1 MSSGTAILERSE
13 ATSVNQAMDTL
24 TAQWYNAV
32 VTGLGL
38 SPDQFQ
44 LYQGP
49 NSAMN
54 TSQDM
59 WNLFNAVPPASIN
72 NYYNPSQVNNFASD
86 YGLILSA
93 LVPSSNSS
101 FQNCMGDYYSKWT
114 SYFSDHDPKTW
125 DAQGVSDLFSSWA
138 MRNAPGQAGC
148 VTGLTNIYINPIN
161 IAVNKFASAKEQ
173 YAWNKT
179 VDAMKSALAGG
190 ASKSFS
196 MNSQTAS
203 SDVEHTWANGRTSFF
218 FDIFSFG
225 GGGGY
230 DQLTTKTSSAGL
242 KIDAQF
248 DKVTTFTAGPLAAND
263 PNNPVLS
270 DYSAWYES
278 AALAKAYTTKD
289 NTVWD
294 KQSSTTWDK
303 AFGSNGFLL
312 RTTSSIVVADGITI
326 KMTSNAS
333 YSSSERTE
341 ILAAAK
347 VGIWPFFSASGGGG
361 STTDIKFNDDGSF
374 TATTT
379 IALGNPQILGI
390 LQSPIANSFS

>member
-1 MSSGTAILERSE
+1 MSSGTTTFEVSE
-13 ATSVNQAMDTL
+13 TTSVNEAMDKL
-24 TAQWYNAV
+24 TAQWYNAL

-49 NSAMN
+49 NSAMS

-72 NYYNPSQVNNFASD
+72 NYYNPSQVNNFASN
-86 YGLILSA
+86 YGLILGA

-101 FQNCMGDYYSKWT
+101 FQNCMGDYYSKWNK
-114 SYFSDHDPKTW
+114 YFSDHDPKTW
-125 DAQGVSDLFSSWA
+125 DAQGISDLFSSWA

-161 IAVNKFASAKEQ
+161 IAINKFASAKGQ

-179 VDAMKSALAGG
+179 IDAMKSALDGG
-190 ASKSFS
+190 EKKYFS
-196 MNSQTAS
+196 MNSRTAS
-203 SDVEHTWANGRTSFF
+203 SDIRHTWANGCTSVL

-225 GGGGY
+225 GGSSY
-230 DQLTTKTSSAGL
+230 DNLTTKTCSAGL
-242 KIDAQF
+242 QIDAQF
-248 DKVTTFTAGPLAAND
+248 EKMTTFTAGPLAAND

-278 AALAKAYTTKD
+278 AVLATAYKTKD
-289 NTVWD
+289 NTVWNN
-294 KQSSTTWDK
+294 QSSTTWDK
-303 AFGSNGFLL
+303 AFGDNGFLQ
-312 RTTSSIVVADGITI
+312 RTTSSIVIADGITI
-326 KMTSNAS
+326 KMTSSAS
-333 YSSSERTE
+333 FSTSERTQ
-341 ILAAAK
+341 IQAAAHA
-347 VGIWPFFSASGGGG
+347 GIWPFFKASGGGG
-361 STTDIKFNDDGSF
+361 STTEINFNDDGSF
-374 TATTT
+374 TAITK